1 MMLDY
6 LSSLSLYVF
15 LSFIFAIV
23 FGATMK
29 PRDTGIAGIISILF
43 IPISDVFLVF
53 SICTIILSGIKYCLS
68 YFGYSWNEQYAK
80 GRDDRKESI
89 RLIVEGFEQKKSDM
103 RRSILIFTRSTLAVV
118 GVLLV
123 ITVSMLAVFAEDIA
137 VEHPTRDLQDTEDVW
152 RIDYEPR
159 AAEPGSDECR
169 EREQRVSLTELRRY
183 DTNITPAVSAD
194 KIDPDTKSFYTDPVD
209 VLNIIKIVDTKGYNN
224 SNGLNFSEHV
234 TIFTDENGTDFLL
247 VSEELFDIRQITTI
261 YVTYEFDNSEM
272 EVWWMPESHNICIL
286 GTNFE
291 GHDLFSKILYGARI
305 SLKIGITVAF
315 MTVTLGTIIGS
326 ISGYYGGRVDEFIMR
341 MTDVFFAVPGLIL
354 AMAFVAVLTAI
365 PRLALPM
372 EFAVLIPL
380 IFLIFQFQSKIDE
393 LTSGE
398 VRAQSNE
405 DNSLS
410 QLLNVVGLMSFV
422 LGSAYLFWSFWPQ
435 IPFENSLE
443 GATNDDVNMRT
454 LLICSTFI
462 LGVIGILSVTMERR
476 GVNPKSALSGLFNS
490 FSFNNPVSYITMRTM
505 LSALAIFI
513 LIKSLFTIE
522 PKWIIIQDFDRLWK
536 IQVALIFTGWPGY
549 ARLIRGQV
557 LYIREMTFVEAA
569 KSVGAPSSRI
579 MFRHILPNAWAPLLV
594 AFTLDIGGTILSA
607 AGLSFIGLGAEMHS
621 AEWGRMVS
629 DGRKWF
635 LNEWWLVTFPG
646 LAIAFTTLGFNLLG
660 DGLRDVV
667 DPRNRR

>member
-6 LSSLSLYVF
+6 LSSLSIYVF
-15 LSFIFAIV
+15 LSFTFAIIL
-23 FGATMK
+23 GITMK
-29 PRDTGIAGIISILF
+29 PRDIGIAGFISILL
-43 IPISDVFLVF
+43 IPISEAFLVF
-53 SICTIILSGIKYCLS
+53 SICSIILGGIKYGMFF
-68 YFGYSWNEQYAK
+68 FGYSWDEQYAK
-80 GRDDRKESI
+80 GRDDRLESI
-89 RLIVEGFEQKKSDM
+89 RLIVEGLDQKKSDM

-118 GVLLV
+118 GILLV
-123 ITVSMLAVFAEDIA
+123 VTVSMLAVFADDIA
-137 VEHPTRDLQDTEDVW
+137 VEHPTRNLQDTESTW

-159 AAEPGSDECR
+159 AAEPGSDACR
-169 EREQRVSLTELRRY
+169 QREQRVSLTELRRY
-183 DTNITPAVSAD
+183 DTNMTPAVSAD
-194 KIDPDTKSFYTDPVD
+194 KIDPDTKQFYTDPVD
-209 VLNIIKIVDTKGYNN
+209 VFEIIKIVDTKGYNN
-224 SNGLNFSEHV
+224 SNGLTFSEHV
-234 TIFTDENGTDFLL
+234 TIITDENGTDYLL
-247 VSEELFDIRQITTI
+247 ISEELFDIRQITTV

-291 GHDLFSKILYGARI
+291 GHDVFSKILYGARI

-341 MTDVFFAVPGLIL
+341 ITDVFFAVPGLIL

-365 PRLALPM
+365 PRLAMPM

-393 LTSGE
+393 LTTGE
-398 VRAQSNE
+398 VKAQSND

-410 QLLNVVGLMSFV
+410 QLLNVVGIMSFV
-422 LGSAYLFWSFWPQ
+422 LGSAYLFSSYWPQ
-435 IPFENSLE
+435 IPFEEALE
-443 GATNDDVNMRT
+443 GVTNNDINLRT
-454 LLICSTFI
+454 LLISSTFI
-462 LGVIGILSVTMERR
+462 FAAIGILSVTMERR
-476 GVNPKSALSGLFNS
+476 GVNPKSALKGLLNS
-490 FSFNNPVSYITMRTM
+490 FSFNNPVSYLTMRTI

>member
-15 LSFIFAIV
+15 LSFIFAII
-23 FGATMK
+23 FGVTMK
-29 PRDTGIAGIISILF
+29 PRDTAIAGIISILF
-43 IPISDVFLVF
+43 ISISDIFLVF
-53 SICTIILSGIKYCLS
+53 SICSIILSGMKYSLS

-89 RLIVEGFEQKKSDM
+89 RLIIEGFEQKKSDM

-118 GVLLV
+118 GILLV

-169 EREQRVSLTELRRY
+169 QREQRVSLTELRRY
-183 DTNITPAVSAD
+183 DTNMTPAVSAD

-209 VLNIIKIVDTKGYNN
+209 VFEIIKIVDAKGYNN
-224 SNGLNFSEHV
+224 SNGLTFSEHV

-247 VSEELFDIRQITTI
+247 VSEELFDIRQITNV
-261 YVTYEFDNSEM
+261 YVTYEFDNSEV

-410 QLLNVVGLMSFV
+410 QLLNVVGLMSFI
-422 LGSAYLFWSFWPQ
+422 LGTVYLFWSLWPQ

-443 GATNDDVNMRT
+443 GASNDDINMRT

-462 LGVIGILSVTMERR
+462 LGAIGILSVTMKRR
-476 GVNPKSALSGLFNS
+476 GVNPKSALNGLLNS
-490 FSFNNPVSYITMRTM
+490 FSFNNPVSYFTMRTV

-557 LYIREMTFVEAA
+557 LYIREMNFVEAA

>member
-1 MMLDY
+1 MTWAD
-6 LSSLSLYVF
+6 
-15 LSFIFAIV
+15 
-23 FGATMK
+23 GA
-29 PRDTGIAGIISILF
+29 
-43 IPISDVFLVF
+43 
-53 SICTIILSGIKYCLS
+53 
-68 YFGYSWNEQYAK
+68 
-80 GRDDRKESI
+80 DDRRESLRRI
-89 RLIVEGFEQKKSDM
+89 IEGLDQKRSDI
-103 RRSILIFTRSTLAVV
+103 RRSIRIFTRSALAVV
-118 GVLLV
+118 GLMLVLS
-123 ITVSMLAVFAEDIA
+123 VSMLAYLAEDIA
-137 VEHPTRDLQDTEDVW
+137 VEHPTRNLQDTASTW

-159 AAEPGSDECR
+159 AAAPGSDECR
-169 EREQRVSLTELRRY
+169 QREQMVSLTVLRRD
-183 DTNITPAVSAD
+183 DTNITPAISAER
-194 KIDPDTKSFYTDPVD
+194 IDPDTKQFFTVPLDVIRIINVVDGLGYTTPNISGNKAILSENISIYTD
-209 VLNIIKIVDTKGYNN
+209 G
-224 SNGLNFSEHV
+224 
-234 TIFTDENGTDFLL
+234 NGTDYIHVSDELL
-247 VSEELFDIRQITTI
+247 EINRLPSV

-291 GHDLFSKILYGARI
+291 GHDVFSKILYGARI

-372 EFAVLIPL
+372 ELAVLIPL
-380 IFLIFQFQSKIDE
+380 LILISLFRTKVDEITIGEVKAQEKGGQSFTTVLGIASLIFAAFYITD
-393 LTSGE
+393 G
-398 VRAQSNE
+398 
-405 DNSLS
+405 
-410 QLLNVVGLMSFV
+410 
-422 LGSAYLFWSFWPQ
+422 YWPN
-435 IPFENSLE
+435 IPFEESAEGVSNSDLYL
-443 GATNDDVNMRT
+443 R
-454 LLICSTFI
+454 LIILSSILI
-462 LGVIGILSVTMERR
+462 LGFSIILAFTKFNREVSPKKVITELKNSVSLN
-476 GVNPKSALSGLFNS
+476 NP
-490 FSFNNPVSYITMRTM
+490 FSFMTIRTF
-505 LSALAIFI
+505 LLVGVIYV
-513 LIKSLFTIE
+513 LCKSLLTIDSE
-522 PKWIIIQDFDRLWK
+522 WVIIKDFDRLWK

-579 MFRHILPNAWAPLLV
+579 MFKHILPNAWAPLLV

>member
-15 LSFIFAIV
+15 LSFIFAII
-23 FGATMK
+23 FGLTMK

-43 IPISDVFLVF
+43 IPISDIFLVF
-53 SICTIILSGIKYCLS
+53 SICSIILSAIKYGQS

-89 RLIVEGFEQKKSDM
+89 RLIIEGFEQKKSDM

-118 GVLLV
+118 GILLV

-169 EREQRVSLTELRRY
+169 QREQRVSLTELRRY
-183 DTNITPAVSAD
+183 DTNMTPAVSAD

-209 VLNIIKIVDTKGYNN
+209 VFEIIKIVDTKGYNN
-224 SNGLNFSEHV
+224 SNDLTFSEHV

-247 VSEELFDIRQITTI
+247 ISEELFDIRQITTV

-398 VRAQSNE
+398 VKAQSNE
-405 DNSLS
+405 DNSFS
-410 QLLNVVGLMSFV
+410 QLLNVVGLMSFI
-422 LGSAYLFWSFWPQ
+422 LGAAYLFWSFWPQ
-435 IPFENSLE
+435 ILFENSLE
-443 GATNDDVNMRT
+443 GASNDDINLRT

-462 LGVIGILSVTMERR
+462 LGAIGILSVTMKRR
-476 GVNPKSALSGLFNS
+476 GVNPKSALNVLFNS
-490 FSFNNPVSYITMRTM
+490 FSLNNPVSYLTMRTV